1 MGIKII
7 QPGLFSTIQD
17 LGRTG
22 FQHLGISSAGAIDQ
36 YSYLIGQ
43 TLIQQDGPAIEFTII
58 GPKIEFSSENSFVL
72 TGLFCSQIKWHCC
85 KPKCGCT
92 SK

>member
-43 TLIQQDGPAIEFTII
+43 TLIQQDGPAINLQSLALKLNS
-58 GPKIEFSSENSFVL
+58 PAKIH
-72 TGLFCSQIKWHCC
+72 LF
-85 KPKCGCT
+85 
-92 SK
+92 